1 LHPKHPVINEQIF
14 FCVSLAAGVKFIV
27 SRSLTRLQIEE
38 LQIDLDELEI
48 SIQELLDNT
57 EGGTRPVKLKD
68 NIGRLSRMDEMH
80 NQSILVANRNVL
92 KNRLKQVKIAKL
104 RIEDESYGVC
114 SECDELIAFP
124 RLKAY
129 PEAAMC
135 IECKSETESRD

>member
-1 LHPKHPVINEQIF
+1 MMSSHDQKPHSESQ
-14 FCVSLAAGVKFIV
+14 
-27 SRSLTRLQIEE
+27 
-38 LQIDLDELEI
+38 LDELKADLVELER

-57 EGGTRPVKLKD
+57 EDGTKPVKLKD

-92 KNRLKQVKIAKL
+92 KNRLKQVKLAKL
-104 RIEDESYGVC
+104 RFIEEDYGIC
-114 SECDELIAFP
+114 AECDEVIAFL

-135 IECKSETESRD
+135 IDCKSETESGD